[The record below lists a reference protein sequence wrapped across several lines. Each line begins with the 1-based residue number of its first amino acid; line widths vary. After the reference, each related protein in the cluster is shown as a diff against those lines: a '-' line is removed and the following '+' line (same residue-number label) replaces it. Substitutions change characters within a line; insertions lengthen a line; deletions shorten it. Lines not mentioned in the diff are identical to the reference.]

1 VRVTLGPRGRNVVL
15 DRGAGAPTIT
25 NDGLTIAREIELADP
40 FENMGAQLAREAA
53 TKTGEV
59 AGDGTTTATVLAYG
73 VIRRGLQAITAGH
86 NPVALRRGIERAV
99 SAVVEDLRARS
110 RPVESREAIAR
121 VATVSANDDPAIGAL
136 VAEAVE
142 RVGRQGVITV
152 EEGRGMETS
161 LDVVEGV
168 RIEGGYLSPYFVT
181 HPDTMEAAL
190 ENPLV
195 LLTEYKCSGARDLM
209 AAMECAARAGRP
221 LLVIAEDVEGEALA
235 TLVVNRLRGTVS
247 SVAVK
252 TPLVGERRRALFE
265 DLAVLTGARVVS
277 AELGT
282 KLDQVAEADLGRA
295 RKAIIDREHTTLV
308 EGGGRDAAI
317 RERIGALERELKH
330 ADSDYDK
337 DELRQR
343 LGRLSG
349 GVAVIRVGAPT
360 EVAMAER
367 RSRIE
372 DALAATRA
380 ALEEGVVVG
389 GARRAAAR
397 AGRGARARGVR
408 RRRRGAGHRARGAR
422 GAGAPDRGQRRRGRR
437 GDRRAHPRGRRRR
450 GVRCREWQAPEP
462 RRGRDP
468 RSHEGHALG
477 APARREHRLDGAHD
491 RCDRGGR
498 RRGNAAGVRRE
509 LDVRVRS

>member
-1 VRVTLGPRGRNVVL
+1 MRVTLGPRGRNVVL

-277 AELGT
+277 DELGT

-295 RKAIIDREHTTLV
+295 RKAIIVREHTTLV

-389 GARRAAAR
+389 GGVALLRAQAAVRELAASGDEGVGRDIVLEALEEPARQIADN
-397 AGRGARARGVR
+397 
-408 RRRRGAGHRARGAR
+408 
-422 GAGAPDRGQRRRGRR
+422 AGA
-437 GDRRAHPRGRRRR
+437 
-450 GVRCREWQAPEP
+450 
-462 RRGRDP
+462 
-468 RSHEGHALG
+468 
-477 APARREHRLDGAHD
+477 DGAVIVA
-491 RCDRGGR
+491 RIREAGGDVGFDAVSGKLLNLAEAGILDPTKVTR
-498 RRGNAAGVRRE
+498 SALQHAASIGSMVLTTDAIVVDADE
-509 LDVRVRS
+509 ETPPE